1 MKHALPIILGPI
13 VVLLAACHGG
23 SGEKADT
30 RGTGT
35 EAVTSS
41 EITLT
46 RDQFDAAGMEVGDP
60 SLVQFSDDVAANG
73 VVVAAIGGS
82 ARINTLVP
90 GRVKQIY
97 QAVGEQVKRGE
108 TLFTLESNE
117 IIMLQQEYAGVFH
130 RVALLEGEYER
141 QKTLYEE
148 KVLAQ
153 KDFLRTRSE
162 YQSALAEKKALAA
175 RLEMIR
181 IDPSEVEDGK
191 IAPYLS
197 IQSPISGTVTR
208 QELVLGQFIEPQLTV
223 MEIVDAGKLQLT
235 LRVFEQDLE
244 GVAVGQPVH
253 FNTPDQPDRIF
264 EATLSHVGRS
274 IDPETRAVLCIA
286 RLDPAS
292 SQRFVNNLYVET
304 RIVTCLRDTRA
315 IPEHAI
321 FRENDTDFVWVKV
334 DEKGDQLFFRKTPVQ
349 TGMTRNGFTEVL
361 DEELSSVLLVGAYN
375 LWSEEI

>member
-1 MKHALPIILGPI
+1 MIIILVPVIG
-13 VVLLAACHGG
+13 LLAACHGS
-23 SGEKADT
+23 SGEEAENP
-30 RGTGT
+30 GT
-35 EAVTSS
+35 EVATSD
-41 EITLT
+41 EIALT
-46 RDQFDAAGMEVGDP
+46 RDQFTAAGMEVGDP
-60 SLVQFSDDVAANG
+60 SLVPFSDEVAANG
-73 VVVAAIGGS
+73 IVVAAIGGS

-90 GRVKQIY
+90 GRVRQIY
-97 QAVGEQVKRGE
+97 QAVGEGVRKGE
-108 TLFTLESNE
+108 VLFTLESNE
-117 IIMLQQEYAGVFH
+117 IIMLQQDYAEVFH
-130 RVALLEGEYER
+130 RVALLAADYER

-148 KVLAQ
+148 KIMAE
-153 KDFLRTRSE
+153 KDFLRTESE
-162 YQSALAEKKALAA
+162 YKSALADKEALGA

-181 IDPSEVEDGK
+181 IDPSVVEAGT

-197 IQSPISGTVTR
+197 IHSPISGTVTR

-223 MEIVDAGKLQLT
+223 MEIVDTGKLQLS

-244 GVAVGQPVH
+244 GVAVGQKVH

-264 EATLSHVGRS
+264 EATLSHVGKS

-286 RLDPAS
+286 QIDPAR

-315 IPEHAI
+315 IPEHAVL
-321 FRENDTDFVWVKV
+321 RENDTDFVWVKV
-334 DEKGDQLFFRKTPVQ
+334 DEKGDQLYFRKTPVQ

-375 LWSEEI
+375 LWSAEL

>member
-1 MKHALPIILGPI
+1 MPIILGPI
-13 VVLLAACHGG
+13 VVLLAACHGS
-23 SGEKADT
+23 SGEEAET
-30 RGTGT
+30 AGTGI
-35 EAVTSS
+35 EALTSS

-46 RDQFDAAGMEVGDP
+46 REQFDAAGMEVGDP
-60 SLVQFSDDVAANG
+60 SLVQFSEDVAANG
-73 VVVAAIGGS
+73 FVVAAIGGS

-90 GRVKQIY
+90 GRVRQIY

-130 RVALLEGEYER
+130 RVALLKGDYER

-153 KDFLRTRSE
+153 KDFLRTQSE
-162 YQSALAEKKALAA
+162 YQSALAEKEALAA

-181 IDPSEVEDGK
+181 IDPSEVEAGN

-197 IQSPISGTVTR
+197 IQSPISGNVTR

-253 FNTPDQPDRIF
+253 FNTPDQPDSIF
-264 EATLSHVGRS
+264 EATLSHVGKS

-315 IPEHAI
+315 IPEHAVV
-321 FRENDTDFVWVKV
+321 RENDTDFVWVKV
-334 DEKGDQLFFRKTPVQ
+334 DEKGDQLYFRKTPVQ

-375 LWSEEI
+375 LWSEEL

>member
-1 MKHALPIILGPI
+1 MPIILGPI
-13 VVLLAACHGG
+13 VVLLAACHGS
-23 SGEKADT
+23 SGEEAET
-30 RGTGT
+30 AGTGI
-35 EAVTSS
+35 EALTSS

-46 RDQFDAAGMEVGDP
+46 REQFDAAGMEVGDP
-60 SLVQFSDDVAANG
+60 SLVQFSEDVAANG
-73 VVVAAIGGS
+73 FVVAAIGGS

-90 GRVKQIY
+90 GRVRQIY

-130 RVALLEGEYER
+130 RVALLKGDYER

-153 KDFLRTRSE
+153 KDFLRTQSE
-162 YQSALAEKKALAA
+162 YQSALAEKEALAA

-181 IDPSEVEDGK
+181 IDPSEVEAGN

-197 IQSPISGTVTR
+197 IQSPISGNITR

-253 FNTPDQPDRIF
+253 FNTPDQPDSIF
-264 EATLSHVGRS
+264 EATLSHVGKS

-315 IPEHAI
+315 IPEHAV

-334 DEKGDQLFFRKTPVQ
+334 DEKGDQLYFRKTPVQ

-375 LWSEEI
+375 LWSEEL